1 MGLTE
6 LIIEYCTKIIET
18 TGYLGVMVLMIF
30 ESMIAPVPSEAVM
43 PFAGFLI
50 YEGKFTWMGVAV
62 ASTSGSILG
71 SLISYYLGLYGGK
84 PIIEKYGKYLLLD
97 KHHLEITER
106 FFTKYGERAVFIS
119 RFVPVVRHLISI
131 PAGIGRM
138 NLTKFLVYTTVGACG
153 WNMILT
159 YVGYVFKENWSTVKQ
174 YTKGVD
180 YLIVLVIV
188 LAFGYFIYKALEK
201 RKKLKENKQV

>member
-1 MGLTE
+1 
-6 LIIEYCTKIIET
+6 
-18 TGYLGVMVLMIF
+18 MVF

-71 SLISYYLGLYGGK
+71 SVISYYLGLYGGK

-106 FFTKYGERAVFIS
+106 FFAKYGEGAVFIS

-138 NLTKFLVYTTVGACG
+138 NLTKFLVYTTVGACA

-180 YLIVLVIV
+180 YLIALVIV
-188 LAFGYFIYKALEK
+188 LAFCYFIYKGLEK